1 MGTKQALLELQSR
14 LAEKL
19 QSAKTSGVSASW
31 LAVEA
36 GKSRLL
42 FPLTHAGEIFSWTRV
57 QAVPYARSWFL
68 GMANLRGGLCGV
80 VDLEAFISG
89 KDSKPRSELALGQVR
104 LVALNPLLEVNCA
117 LLVDRL
123 VGLRTA
129 EAFAASESPAPGAP
143 AYFGHLYRDPE
154 GTEWQEIN
162 LQVLSQSAAFLGIGV

>member
-1 MGTKQALLELQSR
+1 MATKQALLELQSR

-42 FPLTHAGEIFSWTRV
+42 LPLTHAGEIFSWTRV
-57 QAVPYARSWFL
+57 QPVPYARSWFL
-68 GMANLRGGLCGV
+68 GMVNLRGGLCGV
-80 VDLEAFISG
+80 VDLNAFISG
-89 KDSKPRSELALGQVR
+89 GASRPRSDLELGQAR

-129 EAFAASESPAPGAP
+129 EAFVASAPALADAP
-143 AYFGHLYRDPE
+143 AYFGHVYRDPE
-154 GTEWQEIN
+154 GIEWQEIN
-162 LQVLSQSAAFLGIGV
+162 LQLLSQSTAFLGIGV